1 MKKIININ
9 LSGRVIPIEDSAYEK
24 LQAYIESLRR
34 YFANEEGRDE
44 IINDIESRI
53 AELMNEKT
61 RKGVSAITDSDVEE
75 IIASMGRVEDFEA
88 VEEEPVKTENSRQ
101 QNAGQQDNYT
111 QTTTRRR
118 ERGRLYRDSSDKI
131 LGGVCSG
138 IANYLDIDP
147 AIIRILFAIIC
158 FGGGIG
164 FLLYIALWII
174 LPPRDLDGFSGKRL
188 YRNPDERVI
197 GGVASGLAAY
207 FDKSVTTIRLIFAAP
222 ILLNILFSILDWP
235 LFDHA
240 SFIPNILVGSFTGTF
255 IFVYIV
261 LWIVLPEANSEYQ
274 KMEMRGEKVDVNRIR
289 QNVQEGMGNVKD
301 RMKEWG
307 GEVRDTA
314 QDLTGKARDF
324 ANTRGREFVSE
335 AGGAVRRG
343 SRGFG
348 HVIGVL
354 FKAFFLFIFGTIA
367 FALFI
372 ALIGILIGGVAV
384 WPVKD
389 FLLNG
394 FWQNTYAI
402 GTLIL
407 FLGVPVVAFIVWLL
421 RRIMRVRSHSNYLG
435 WTFGGL
441 WFLGWIAISLF
452 VSSIVNDFRMS
463 NNRQPGTEVNLTQP
477 VDGKM
482 TVKVSEAELEYGGE
496 FPWINIDGTGL
507 DITRDTL
514 KTANIRIE
522 DIELSDDSSFHVI
535 VKKYSRGRTT
545 KQAAEL
551 AEQLVFNYS
560 YNNGVL
566 DLGSNIAIARES
578 KFRGQQVRIIIKV
591 PQGKKI
597 RFDNTLDKF
606 HSFNMDINDRRERGW
621 RNKRVEWDN
630 DYYFPYATDTDY
642 IMGANGELKD
652 EQGNLNSIDKPS
664 DKNSRDNYR
673 YPGNKNTRPADSTD
687 PAKNKTTRKA
697 LKAKTS
703 TGSFAIGPSPVS
715 SMTQWF

>member
-53 AELMNEKT
+53 AELMNDKT
-61 RKGVSAITDSDVEE
+61 RKGAAAITESDVNE

-88 VEEEPVKTENSRQ
+88 VEEEQVKPEAEKQRPASEQYRSANTENRSRS
-101 QNAGQQDNYT
+101 T
-111 QTTTRRR
+111 K
-118 ERGRLYRDSSDKI
+118 GRLYRDSSDKI

-147 AIIRILFAIIC
+147 AIIRILFAIIS

-164 FLLYIALWII
+164 FIAYIALWII
-174 LPPRDLDGFSGKRL
+174 LPPRDLEGYNGKRL

-197 GGVASGLAAY
+197 GGVASGIAAY
-207 FDKSVTTIRLIFAAP
+207 FDKGVTSIRLIFAAP
-222 ILLNILFSILDWP
+222 ILLNILFSILSWP
-235 LFDHA
+235 VFDHD
-240 SFIPNILVGSFTGTF
+240 SFLPNILVGSLTGTF
-255 IFVYIV
+255 IFAYIV

-301 RMKEWG
+301 RLKGWG
-307 GEVRDTA
+307 EEVRDSA
-314 QDLTGKARDF
+314 QGLSGKARDF

-343 SRGFG
+343 GRGFG

-354 FKAFFLFIFGTIA
+354 FKAFFLFIAGTIA
-367 FALFI
+367 FALFV

-384 WPVKD
+384 WPIKD
-389 FLLNG
+389 FILNG

-407 FLGVPVVAFIVWLL
+407 FLGVPVVGFIVWLL
-421 RRIMRVRSHSNYLG
+421 RRIMRVKSHSNYLG

-441 WFLGWIAISLF
+441 WFLGWIAVTLF
-452 VSSIVNDFRMS
+452 VSSVFNDFRMS
-463 NNRQPGTEVNLTQP
+463 NNRVAGTEINLTRP
-477 VDGKM
+477 ANGKM
-482 TVKVSEAELEYGGE
+482 LVKVSEPELEYSGE
-496 FPWINIDGTGL
+496 FPWINIDGEGL

-522 DIELSDDSSFHVI
+522 EVEISDDSNYHVI
-535 VKKYSRGRTT
+535 VKKYSRGHTVQ
-545 KQAAEL
+545 QATEL
-551 AEQLVFNYS
+551 ADQLVFNYT
-560 YNNGVL
+560 YNQGVL
-566 DLGSNIAIARES
+566 DLGSSISISKES
-578 KFRGQQVRIIIKV
+578 KFRGQQVRVIIKV

-597 RFDNTLDKF
+597 RFDNTVDKL
-606 HSFNMDINDRRERGW
+606 HSFNMDINDHKRW
-621 RNKRVEWDN
+621 RQRRVEWDN
-630 DYYFPYATDTDY
+630 DYYFPYSTDIDY
-642 IMGANGELKD
+642 IMGSNGQLKD
-652 EQGNLNSIDKPS
+652 ENGTVPVPEKVIEKGN
-664 DKNSRDNYR
+664 KNDYR
-673 YPGNKNTRPADSTD
+673 YPGNKNNKPADTTD
-687 PAKNKTTRKA
+687 PAKNRTTK
-697 LKAKTS
+697 KSPAKINNS
-703 TGSFAIGPSPVS
+703 IGSFAIGPSPVS

>member
-1 MKKIININ
+1 
-9 LSGRVIPIEDSAYEK
+9 
-24 LQAYIESLRR
+24 
-34 YFANEEGRDE
+34 
-44 IINDIESRI
+44 
-53 AELMNEKT
+53 
-61 RKGVSAITDSDVEE
+61 
-75 IIASMGRVEDFEA
+75 
-88 VEEEPVKTENSRQ
+88 
-101 QNAGQQDNYT
+101 
-111 QTTTRRR
+111 
-118 ERGRLYRDSSDKI
+118 
-131 LGGVCSG
+131 
-138 IANYLDIDP
+138 
-147 AIIRILFAIIC
+147 
-158 FGGGIG
+158 
-164 FLLYIALWII
+164 
-174 LPPRDLDGFSGKRL
+174 
-188 YRNPDERVI
+188 
-197 GGVASGLAAY
+197 
-207 FDKSVTTIRLIFAAP
+207 
-222 ILLNILFSILDWP
+222 
-235 LFDHA
+235 
-240 SFIPNILVGSFTGTF
+240 
-255 IFVYIV
+255 
-261 LWIVLPEANSEYQ
+261 
-274 KMEMRGEKVDVNRIR
+274 
-289 QNVQEGMGNVKD
+289 
-301 RMKEWG
+301 
-307 GEVRDTA
+307 
-314 QDLTGKARDF
+314 
-324 ANTRGREFVSE
+324 
-335 AGGAVRRG
+335 
-343 SRGFG
+343 
-348 HVIGVL
+348 
-354 FKAFFLFIFGTIA
+354 
-367 FALFI
+367 
-372 ALIGILIGGVAV
+372 
-384 WPVKD
+384 
-389 FLLNG
+389 
-394 FWQNTYAI
+394 
-402 GTLIL
+402 
-407 FLGVPVVAFIVWLL
+407 
-421 RRIMRVRSHSNYLG
+421 MRVRSHSNYLG

-463 NNRQPGTEVNLTQP
+463 NNRQPGTEINLTQP

-560 YNNGVL
+560 YSNGVL

-642 IMGANGELKD
+642 IMSANGELKD